1 MTTTTTGSRRRT
13 ETEGQWL
20 TEWPLTRPEVDL
32 VLFCCRW
39 LQDRIRDEQR
49 QKKELE
55 MYEKGKAEIN
65 DKMAR
70 VADTLK
76 PIHML
81 LQERIAKGR
90 FALQAE
96 QDPAKK
102 AGMGELLTFLE
113 DRMGSVEAALGL
125 LEGTRLLILYS
136 EGMGDILVDL
146 RKLQPD
152 TVKLIREAQAKG
164 CRVTWVEKL
173 PTQALPLEEPL

>member
-1 MTTTTTGSRRRT
+1 MTRK
-13 ETEGQWL
+13 
-20 TEWPLTRPEVDL
+20 
-32 VLFCCRW
+32 
-39 LQDRIRDEQR
+39 EQR
-49 QKKELE
+49 WKKEQE

-81 LQERIAKGR
+81 MQERIAKGR
-90 FALQAE
+90 FAMQGE

-113 DRMGSVEAALGL
+113 DRMGSVEVALGL
-125 LEGTRLLILYS
+125 LEGTRLLVLYS
-136 EGMGDILVDL
+136 EGMGDIVVDL
-146 RKLQPD
+146 RKLDPG
-152 TVKLIREAQAKG
+152 TVRLIREAQAKG

-173 PTQALPLEEPL
+173 PAQDELPLEEEPL